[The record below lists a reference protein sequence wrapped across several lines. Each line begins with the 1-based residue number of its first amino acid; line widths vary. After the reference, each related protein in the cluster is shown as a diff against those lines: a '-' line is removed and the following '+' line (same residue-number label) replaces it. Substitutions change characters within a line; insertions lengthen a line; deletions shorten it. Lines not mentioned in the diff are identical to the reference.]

1 MFTIR
6 RRLDFWQ
13 KLAVGLLVLIAFD
26 VETIVSAQFDF
37 DRPPI
42 DYSAA
47 EPQDAI
53 ADLARQLERGEIEL
67 NWDAQHGWLPDLLQK
82 LKVPVTSQVLVFSK
96 TSLQIR
102 HVSPTQPRALYFSD
116 DVYVGWLPR
125 GDLIELSA
133 VDPQLGPVFYTISNA
148 RSRQPKIER
157 DHQRCLTCH
166 ATSKTQDV
174 PGYLVRSVF
183 PGPDGHPVY
192 GLGTVTTDHRTPL
205 ADRFGGW
212 YVTGTHG
219 AIRHRG
225 NIVADAKGFRAEEQD
240 SAANLTAVPSHAGI
254 ERYLTSTSDIVALMV
269 LEHQT
274 QMHNF
279 ITRAHYETRL
289 ALDYERTMN
298 EALGRP
304 ADMRNPVTQRRIAA
318 AAEDLLECLLLSG
331 EAPLAS
337 PIRGNS
343 GFVSDYESAGPRDQ
357 QGRSL
362 RQLDLQRRLYRY
374 GCSPLIYSEAFA
386 ALPTEVWQILRQRLE
401 QILSGNDQSQ
411 AFQHLTAEDRRDLR
425 EILSETLP
433 DLGRW
438 SRQ

>member
-1 MFTIR
+1 MFICQRLLIAR
-6 RRLDFWQ
+6 RNVAAWM
-13 KLAVGLLVLIAFD
+13 VGL
-26 VETIVSAQFDF
+26 IVASWPMNVWAQFDF

-47 EPQDAI
+47 EADDAI
-53 ADLARQLERGEIEL
+53 AQLARQLEGGQAKL

-116 DVYVGWLPR
+116 DVYLGWLPR
-125 GDLIELSA
+125 GDMIELSA
-133 VDPQLGPVFYTISNA
+133 VDPQLGPVFYTISNT
-148 RSRQPKIER
+148 RTDQPKIER
-157 DHQRCLTCH
+157 DRQRCLTCH

-174 PGYLVRSVF
+174 PGYLIRSVF
-183 PGPDGHPVY
+183 PGADGHPFY

-205 ADRFGGW
+205 AERFGGW

-225 NIVADAKGFRAEEQD
+225 NVFAEANGFRAEELE
-240 SAANLTAVPSHAGI
+240 SGANLTAVPSRAGI
-254 ERYLTSTSDIVALMV
+254 ERYLTATSDIVALMV

-279 ITRAHYETRL
+279 LTRANYETRL

-304 ADMRNPVTQRRIAA
+304 SDTRNPVTQRRIAA
-318 AAEDLLECLLLSG
+318 AAENLLECLLLSG
-331 EAPLAS
+331 EARLES
-337 PIRGNS
+337 PIRGHS
-343 GFVSDYESAGPRDQ
+343 EFVQDYESAGPRDA

-386 ALPTEVWQILRQRLE
+386 SLPTEVREVIRRRLFE
-401 QILSGNDQSQ
+401 ILSGADQSKPYL
-411 AFQHLTAEDRRDLR
+411 HLTAEDRRNLQ
-425 EILSETLP
+425 EIFSETLP
-433 DLGRW
+433 DFWCLP
-438 SRQ
+438 QQ